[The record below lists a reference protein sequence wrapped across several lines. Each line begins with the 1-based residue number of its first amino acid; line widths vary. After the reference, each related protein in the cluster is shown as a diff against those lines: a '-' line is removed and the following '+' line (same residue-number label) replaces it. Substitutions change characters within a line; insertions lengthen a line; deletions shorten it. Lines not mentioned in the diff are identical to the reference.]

1 MCPRY
6 RTQLRWTRVQA
17 TGVEMEAGADIN
29 LQTIAPNTAILELKS
44 PVDKKQWEMRMERLL
59 EGAEAASSSSL

>member
-1 MCPRY
+1 
-6 RTQLRWTRVQA
+6 
-17 TGVEMEAGADIN
+17 MEAGADIN